1 MPTDTPGKKLKDAKR
16 ALTVHLPDTRGV
28 IISRWGKG
36 NEKLGTDGV
45 YTYSRLPG
53 SPDGRFSDAAFA
65 AGFAVGTSTGT
76 CPGSTEACESICY
89 AKRVVDTAVWDVWK
103 RNSTGMETLP
113 GEDDPLPADAKIVRI
128 HVSGDF
134 TTQSYIEAWIALAT
148 RRSEVLFF
156 GYTRS
161 WSVPQLLPG
170 LERFRALPNVQLFAS
185 MDEDMELP
193 PEGWRRAWLE
203 DDIRAISGGG
213 PGDEQGLEFFLGE
226 GIHNFKAVDGEP
238 VYVCPEETGRKPN
251 CQACGY
257 CIRGTSGDVVFLVHS
272 GDTKNT

>member
-1 MPTDTPGKKLKDAKR
+1 MPTDTPNKKLKDAQH
-16 ALTVHLPDTRGV
+16 ALTIRLPDTRGV
-28 IISRWGKG
+28 IISRWGTG

-53 SPDGRFSDAAFA
+53 SPDGRFAAA
-65 AGFAVGTSTGT
+65 SYKAGFAPNTSIGT
-76 CPGSTEACESICY
+76 CPGSTEACETICY
-89 AKRVVDTAVWDVWK
+89 AKRVVNTAVWDVWK
-103 RNSTGMETLP
+103 RNSDSETLP
-113 GEDDPLPADAKIVRI
+113 WEDDPLPADAKIVRI

-161 WSVPQLLPG
+161 WNVPQLLPG

-185 MDEDMELP
+185 MDGDMELP